1 MTNYPPFIETLEHK
15 RLFKQLSKQ
24 PLTYDNFLDDYSYA
38 TNEVKTLMDSWRN
51 GGVPIEKNVLGSKVY
66 YRIASE
72 TSLEYILRYPTEDYS
87 LMFVSDTHLGCKQCD
102 LTGLELAY
110 DYAKDL
116 GIKDVLHEGDLCD
129 GINVYPGQ
137 INNLLVW
144 GVDDLVD
151 YVVEK
156 YPKRNDITT
165 HFITGNHE
173 ERVYK
178 QVKVDLGMLINSQR
192 DDLHY
197 VGRNFAK
204 AKINDLNFWQV
215 HYQGSVAYSIGY
227 RAQKYLRQKKV
238 TPDFLLLGHAHCVM
252 YAQIQN
258 THAFECGTFQGEND
272 YSISKG
278 LDNQLAFWIV
288 NINKVD
294 DQTNIKQE
302 LITLK

>member
-1 MTNYPPFIETLEHK
+1 M
-15 RLFKQLSKQ
+15 FKTLSKQ
-24 PLTYDNFLDDYSYA
+24 PMTYDSFLDTYELQ
-38 TNEVKTLMDSWRN
+38 TNEVKVLMDSWRKA
-51 GGVPIEKNVLGSKVY
+51 GIPIEKNVLGSKVY
-66 YRIASE
+66 YRIATES
-72 TSLEYILRYPTEDYS
+72 SLEYKLLYPEDNFK

-110 DYAKDL
+110 DYGKES
-116 GIKDVLHEGDLCD
+116 GVKDVFHEGDLCD

-144 GVDDLVD
+144 GVDDMVD
-151 YVVEK
+151 YVVDN
-156 YPKRNDITT
+156 YPKRKDMTT

-173 ERVYK
+173 EKVYK
-178 QVKVDLGMLINSQR
+178 QVKVDLGMLINDQR

-197 VGRNFAK
+197 VGRNLAK
-204 AKINDLNFWQV
+204 AKINDLSLWQV

-227 RAQKYLRQKKV
+227 RAQKYIRQKKI

-278 LDNQLAFWIV
+278 LDNQLAFWLV
-288 NINKVD
+288 EINKVE
-294 DQTNIKQE
+294 DQLNIKQE
-302 LITLK
+302 LISLK